1 MGKGMPQ
8 YLKAAEDATKV
19 RHQPYEPCARVCGGV
34 GLRAGQRVRVEAA

>member
-19 RHQPYEPCARVCGGV
+19 RGGGWECVAWCVFLCVCVFAEQHNGAR
-34 GLRAGQRVRVEAA
+34 

>member
-19 RHQPYEPCARVCGGV
+19 RTAR
-34 GLRAGQRVRVEAA
+34 GLRGARWKGRGGGLAGGRRAGN